1 MEALRGANLLA
12 FMTSSSAG
20 DVARTTEAVDALP
33 RWARRLDAVCFGLL
47 LLALVVAQ
55 WGGFREQVGSMRVA
69 LTSPWRVLAVA
80 ILLGAVRHW
89 RYPSPAIWIDLPPRL
104 MGAARSDAAKIGWR
118 AFFGTRPVIL
128 FLGFMAVSMF
138 GYRME
143 RPPIR
148 FSDNELMNLQVRWD
162 MGWYYGIAVDGYL
175 VLTDDPR
182 AQQNIVFFPAFPMAT
197 RVVGRLLGG
206 SAPAFIAAG
215 TIVAL
220 VAFFWAM
227 TYLFRLARE
236 ETGDADRARFAVWLV
251 AAYPF
256 AVFFSAFYTESLYLL
271 GVLGAFYHF
280 RRRELWKA
288 GVWGLLVGLTRP
300 NGCFLSIPLAVLAVM
315 PWLPTWLGGGPAD
328 DAVRAPE
335 RKTFGALASSMVAA
349 AMPGIGVL
357 LYSAYIWRLTGNP
370 IAWAAGHAAWGRE
383 YNGLWSVV
391 VDRYNWL
398 FHIGVYEYLTKVPFD
413 VLNSLGALFVL
424 AAVIP
429 AARRLGLAYAVFILV
444 NLLPPLAEG
453 GMLSIGR
460 LTSVLFPAFLWYAAV
475 VPERHRS
482 GWLTVFMAGQ
492 GFCAALF
499 YTWRE
504 LF

>member
-1 MEALRGANLLA
+1 MLV
-12 FMTSSSAG
+12 TS
-20 DVARTTEAVDALP
+20 
-33 RWARRLDAVCFGLL
+33 
-47 LLALVVAQ
+47 
-55 WGGFREQVGSMRVA
+55 
-69 LTSPWRVLAVA
+69 
-80 ILLGAVRHW
+80 
-89 RYPSPAIWIDLPPRL
+89 
-104 MGAARSDAAKIGWR
+104 
-118 AFFGTRPVIL
+118 
-128 FLGFMAVSMF
+128 
-138 GYRME
+138 
-143 RPPIR
+143 
-148 FSDNELMNLQVRWD
+148 
-162 MGWYYGIAVDGYL
+162 
-175 VLTDDPR
+175 
-182 AQQNIVFFPAFPMAT
+182 
-197 RVVGRLLGG
+197 
-206 SAPAFIAAG
+206 
-215 TIVAL
+215 
-220 VAFFWAM
+220 
-227 TYLFRLARE
+227 
-236 ETGDADRARFAVWLV
+236 
-251 AAYPF
+251 
-256 AVFFSAFYTESLYLL
+256 
-271 GVLGAFYHF
+271 
-280 RRRELWKA
+280 
-288 GVWGLLVGLTRP
+288 
-300 NGCFLSIPLAVLAVM
+300 
-315 PWLPTWLGGGPAD
+315 
-328 DAVRAPE
+328 APE

-370 IAWAAGHAAWGRE
+370 LAWAAGHAAWGRE

-413 VLNSLGALFVL
+413 VLNSLGAIFVL